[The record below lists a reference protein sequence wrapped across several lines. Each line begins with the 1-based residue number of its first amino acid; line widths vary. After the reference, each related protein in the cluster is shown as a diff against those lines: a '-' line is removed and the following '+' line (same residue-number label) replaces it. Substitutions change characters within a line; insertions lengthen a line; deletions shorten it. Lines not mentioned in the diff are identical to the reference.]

1 MTTCRFVA
9 TDQPRMLRTHVR
21 DCNASGCEGC
31 MPCEEVHCADCGRRH
46 VEELRCASCV
56 GTVRGDIGLIVQL
69 SARLLP
75 EATHRGVNSEA
86 AMLAGPAAN
95 AEAFSNLNVSAR
107 AGRIDGSL
115 LVDNRD
121 EPHPAWTLGTWD
133 MLVRELLDQP
143 TALRITVERA
153 ADYLRGQLTELAR
166 RDDFAWEE
174 LARDVRQC
182 RGHLED
188 VLRDG
193 DKSEQTRVPCLDCG
207 TRLVCKYADA
217 AASDHHQCPSCRR
230 RYDAGEFAR
239 AKAEWLYEDEG
250 ADRFVPIGDACA
262 ATGRPEF
269 TVRTWLRRG
278 TVGAVCDIRTHRLL
292 VWWPDVRSEHR
303 DRELR
308 DRRKVLD
315 GQQTA

>member
-1 MTTCRFVA
+1 MPSMTSCRFIT

-31 MPCEEVHCADCGRRH
+31 MPCEERHCADCGRRH

-56 GTVRGDIGLIVQL
+56 GAVRGDIGLIVQL

-115 LVDNRD
+115 LVDNCD

-143 TALRITVERA
+143 TTIRITVERA
-153 ADYLRGQLTELAR
+153 ADYLRDQLTELAR
-166 RDDFAWEE
+166 REDFAWEE

-193 DKSEQTRVPCLDCG
+193 TRDEKGGLCPMCGVRALVKRFGGTEDEDRWTCPQSGCDASYTEHDYREKVDAVYVLHADALTAAQVTHTYRVPEATVRKWAQRG
-207 TRLVCKYADA
+207 QV
-217 AASDHHQCPSCRR
+217 RR
-230 RYDAGEFAR
+230 HRRGGVVLYDVDDV
-239 AKAEWLYEDEG
+239 KHM
-250 ADRFVPIGDACA
+250 
-262 ATGRPEF
+262 TGR
-269 TVRTWLRRG
+269 
-278 TVGAVCDIRTHRLL
+278 D
-292 VWWPDVRSEHR
+292 
-303 DRELR
+303 
-308 DRRKVLD
+308 
-315 GQQTA
+315 TAESA